1 MYDNLVNKF
10 QFGNLDNP
18 NIYLDETNIR
28 MTMNL
33 RNNFY
38 RLADALITEGKK
50 DSAKVVMD
58 LCIRAL
64 PDKSVPYNYFVMPI
78 AEGYY
83 KIGDMAKGNE
93 IYTRMIDILSE
104 QLNYYFAFQDDMK
117 DKYSFEKEQNLAML
131 QKLMQVAKRFK
142 QEEISKKAEEVFDS
156 YYKLYSGE

>member
-1 MYDNLVNKF
+1 
-10 QFGNLDNP
+10 
-18 NIYLDETNIR
+18 
-28 MTMNL
+28 
-33 RNNFY
+33 
-38 RLADALITEGKK
+38 
-50 DSAKVVMD
+50 MD
-58 LCIRAL
+58 LCIKAL

-104 QLNYYFAFQDDMK
+104 QLNYYFAFQDDIK

-131 QKLMQVAKRFK
+131 QKLMQVSTRFK
-142 QEEISKKAEEVFDS
+142 QAEISEKAEEAFDI